1 MSDEDYLESRRKAIA
16 ESVEFFAPENKG
28 QREIWVANAFLENLN
43 VPLAES
49 ELVLVHDDPPD
60 VFFRDAQFEIKEVMD
75 PGRRRHTEYKD
86 AQKKAHTAKSPE
98 DLLTPFTPRDIA
110 LSDLYQL
117 VVVNSN
123 EHAQKYATSF
133 CRTLD
138 LLFYV
143 NLQNVMGLIEKPVPN
158 FTALQSHPWRSVSF
172 VMGRRACVLAV
183 SSDAPGFLRSAH
195 GQVVHRQNPSV

>member
-1 MSDEDYLESRRKAIA
+1 
-16 ESVEFFAPENKG
+16 
-28 QREIWVANAFLENLN
+28 
-43 VPLAES
+43 
-49 ELVLVHDDPPD
+49 
-60 VFFRDAQFEIKEVMD
+60 MD

-86 AQKKAHTAKSPE
+86 ALKKAHAAKSPE
-98 DLLTPFTPRDIA
+98 DLLTPFTSRDIA

-123 EHAQKYATSF
+123 EHAPKYATSV

-143 NLQNVMGLIEKPVPN
+143 NLQNVMGLIEKPAPK

-172 VMGRRACVLAV
+172 VMGARACVLAV
-183 SSDAPGFLRSAH
+183 SSGAPGFLRSAH